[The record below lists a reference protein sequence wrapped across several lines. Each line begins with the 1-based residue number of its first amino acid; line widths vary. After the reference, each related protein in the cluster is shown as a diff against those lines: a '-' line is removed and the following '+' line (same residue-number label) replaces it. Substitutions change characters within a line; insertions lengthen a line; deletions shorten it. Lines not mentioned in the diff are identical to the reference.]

1 MSSVASESKLLA
13 KHSLIYGIGTATNKL
28 VAFLL
33 LPIYTQYLTTHDY
46 GIKELVGLS
55 TDIIG
60 TLMATAI
67 SSAFFRFYF
76 DYQDQEKKDLV
87 LSCSYLSLGGFGL
100 VLVIALAFTTP
111 VMAEYILDSPAL
123 YTYFL
128 ISFASMWFQALNGI
142 GFNLLR
148 AQMQSVRYI
157 TFTITRLIA
166 AIGLNILFV
175 IYFRLGVLGILIST
189 LLTSIGIFIFLNV
202 PQLLRVGLRFSLP
215 LVKDMVRF
223 GFPLIW
229 SQLGAF
235 VVHLSDRFFIKA
247 YSSISDAGLYS
258 LGYRFGTLPG
268 SFISEPFNQ
277 VWQPRRL
284 ELYKQEN
291 SEEIFG
297 RVFTYFL
304 LLLSFVGLGV
314 AALTRDVLMLISD
327 QKFWTAYKVV
337 PIIVLANTIFTFH
350 YHFNI
355 GLIIEKKTKYLAY
368 INFSNGLF
376 VVLLNFLLIPRYGMF
391 GAAYATLIAFVYKVV
406 LTYYFSSRYFKIH
419 FEYNRIGMLLIVS
432 VVIYLLSYWIM
443 LGNVYL
449 NILMKTG
456 LICMFPCV
464 LYLTGFFKDQEKAAV
479 RNFLAARMRTQPH

>member
-13 KHSLIYGIGTATNKL
+13 KHSVIYGIGTATNKL

-100 VLVIALAFTTP
+100 VVVIALAFTTP

-128 ISFASMWFQALNGI
+128 ISFASMWFQTLNGI

-148 AQMQSVRYI
+148 AEMQSLRYI

-314 AALTRDVLMLISD
+314 AVLTRDVLMIISD

-419 FEYNRIGMLLIVS
+419 FEYNRIGMLLIAS
-432 VVIYLLSYWIM
+432 VVIYLLSFWIM

-449 NILMKTG
+449 NILVKTG
-456 LICMFPCV
+456 FVCMFPCV
-464 LYLTGFFKDQEKAAV
+464 LYLTGFFMDQEKVAV
-479 RNFLAARMRTQPH
+479 RNFLAEKLKTQPR

>member
-13 KHSLIYGIGTATNKL
+13 KHSVIYGIGTATNKL

-100 VLVIALAFTTP
+100 VVVIVLAFTTP

-128 ISFASMWFQALNGI
+128 ISFASMWFQTLNGI

-157 TFTITRLIA
+157 TFTITKLIA

-314 AALTRDVLMLISD
+314 AVLTRDILMIIAD
-327 QKFWTAYKVV
+327 QKFWTAYKIV

-419 FEYNRIGMLLIVS
+419 FEYNRIGMLLIAS
-432 VVIYLLSYWIM
+432 VVIYLLSFWIM

-449 NILMKTG
+449 NILVKTG
-456 LICMFPCV
+456 FVCMFPCV
-464 LYLTGFFKDQEKAAV
+464 LYLTGFFMDQEKAAV
-479 RNFLAARMRTQPH
+479 RNFLAARLKTQPR